1 MIYTTIEGDMLDYI
15 CWKYYGKTSNYVEKV
30 LAANTHLAEYG
41 TILPAGIKIF
51 LPVIDEPKSLQKI
64 KLWQ

>member
-1 MIYTTIEGDMLDYI
+1 MIYTTIEGDLLDYI

-30 LAANTHLAEYG
+30 LAANPHLAEYG
-41 TILPAGIKIF
+41 AILPAGIKIF
-51 LPVIDEPKSLQKI
+51 LPVINELKSSQKI